1 MREGK
6 NTGIMITLKKTY
18 LRKASPSPTPPCGQ
32 QPATG
37 VPSWGPLSGL
47 VRPSPSRLWRA

>member
-18 LRKASPSPTPPCGQ
+18 PRKPPWGGNL
-32 QPATG
+32 TG
-37 VPSWGPLSGL
+37 VGFL
-47 VRPSPSRLWRA
+47 